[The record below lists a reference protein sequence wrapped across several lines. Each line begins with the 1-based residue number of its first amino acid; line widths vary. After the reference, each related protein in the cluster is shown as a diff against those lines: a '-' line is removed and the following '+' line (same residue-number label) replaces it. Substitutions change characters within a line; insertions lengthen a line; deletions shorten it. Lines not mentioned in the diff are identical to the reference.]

1 MVFFLFGGE
10 IKREVCL
17 EYGLQYGV
25 GSGVMEGVG
34 SVGESEADIQF
45 GMVWNGGKKFF
56 FFFVPVH
63 IISFCF
69 LK

>member
-1 MVFFLFGGE
+1 MLFLFGGE

-17 EYGLQYGV
+17 ECGLEYGV
-25 GSGVMEGVG
+25 GSDIMEGVG
-34 SVGESEADIQF
+34 SVGESEAVIQF
-45 GMVWNGGKKFF
+45 GIVWNGGKKLI
-56 FFFVPVH
+56 FFVPVH